1 MPKELLKEKLRKVV
15 FIDDEK
21 AFLDMYGAKFQSAG
35 FEVLILSEPVKL
47 FDKITAFN
55 PDIIFLDLVMK
66 NGDGTVILKKIK
78 SAIATKWTPVVML
91 SNINN
96 EADKAEC
103 LKEGASQFLIK
114 SEFTPGQLL
123 DYAKEILKMI

>member
-1 MPKELLKEKLRKVV
+1 MPKELLKGKPRKVV

-21 AFLDMYGAKFQSAG
+21 AFLDMYSVKFKAAG
-35 FEVLILSEPVKL
+35 FETFAFDEPVKA
-47 FDKITAFN
+47 FDEIVAFA

-66 NGDGTVILKKIK
+66 NGDGLSVLKKLK
-78 SAIATKWTPVVML
+78 SATATKWVPVVML

-96 EADKAEC
+96 EADKNEC

-114 SEFTPGQLL
+114 AEFTPGGLL
-123 DYAKEILKMI
+123 DYAMEILKMV